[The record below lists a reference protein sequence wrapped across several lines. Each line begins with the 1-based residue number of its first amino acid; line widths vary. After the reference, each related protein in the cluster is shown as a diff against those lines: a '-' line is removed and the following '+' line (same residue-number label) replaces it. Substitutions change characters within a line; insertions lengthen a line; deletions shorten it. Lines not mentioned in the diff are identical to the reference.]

1 MESLRDR
8 LHGHGDASDLG
19 KAEKRRDVAWDVF
32 LGEEMVSQQTSWYS
46 GSYSPHSFPSLY
58 SLSVTEQ

>member
-1 MESLRDR
+1 MKRREMESLRDR

-32 LGEEMVSQQTSWYS
+32 LGEEMV
-46 GSYSPHSFPSLY
+46 
-58 SLSVTEQ
+58 